1 MSKTIRNFLLVA
13 AVLIVLGGVISGI
26 GFALGGLA
34 PVSVTP
40 EGVKLL
46 NEGGRQVN
54 VNENYKNLTSID
66 IDTDIMELR
75 LEEGDSFRLTGS
87 YNSDLVRVE
96 IEESGGEL
104 QVRTHSANNGLFGWN
119 WLNLGFGV
127 YNQNYNE
134 LTLIYPK
141 GTQFDTV
148 ALKSSLGSLRVDNL
162 SAKALAVSLDAGS
175 FNGTN
180 IATDTLD
187 VNMSLGSCT
196 VDRLVAKNS
205 AGFKLD
211 GGGLA
216 LKESELNNVS
226 IDQNLGGCDFSG
238 LLTGKADIF
247 LDLGSLNLNL
257 ENDEESLSYSI
268 KTDLGSITV
277 NGRSVGSPANLS
289 AKSPECNLNLESNM
303 GNINVSTR

>member
-13 AVLIVLGGVISGI
+13 AVLIILGGVISGI

-34 PVSVTP
+34 PVSITP

-46 NEGGRQVN
+46 NGGGRQTDIK
-54 VNENYKNLTSID
+54 ENYENLTSID
-66 IDTDIMELR
+66 IDTDVMELR
-75 LEEGDSFRLTGS
+75 LEEGDSFKLTGS
-87 YNSDLVRVE
+87 YNSDLIKVE

-104 QVRTHSANNGLFGWN
+104 RVRTHSANNGLFGWN
-119 WLNLGFGV
+119 WLNFGFGV

-134 LTLIYPK
+134 LTLVYPK
-141 GTQFDTV
+141 DTQFDAV
-148 ALKSSLGSLRVDNL
+148 ALKSNLGSLRVGNL
-162 SAKALAVSLDAGS
+162 SAGALAVTLDAGS

-187 VNMSLGSCT
+187 VNMNLGACT
-196 VDRLVAKNS
+196 IDRLVAKEY

-211 GGGLA
+211 AGGLI
-216 LKESELNNVS
+216 LEESKLNNAT
-226 IDQNLGGCDFSG
+226 IKQNLGGCDFSG
-238 LLTGKADIF
+238 LLTGEADIS

-257 ENDEESLSYSI
+257 ENKEESLSYSI

-277 NGRSVGSPANLS
+277 NGRGVGSPANQS
-289 AKSPECNLNLESNM
+289 AKSPECSMNLQSNLGS
-303 GNINVSTR
+303 IHVSTR